1 MKYFLFMLSA
11 LLFSTAAI
19 SAEITVPQ
27 QPQTVVI
34 DKKACRYLIKHYMQP
49 DVQYQPGV
57 DARGKKVVPAD
68 LASGAGQIKLPDTIT
83 INLTSELKDWLP
95 NQNYPNNR
103 LSTSEIPL
111 GTITVEGDKVTYNGQ
126 PLTDPAQEQLAV
138 LCLQPN

>member
-1 MKYFLFMLSA
+1 MKYLFTILLVLFLPAIA
-11 LLFSTAAI
+11 LAADRNQP
-19 SAEITVPQ
+19 EK
-27 QPQTVVI
+27 PQTVVI
-34 DKKACRYLIKHYMQP
+34 DKKACRYLTKHYMQP

-103 LSTSEIPL
+103 VGTSEIPL